1 MDGDFLDEVVL
12 LFLAKGLSSQ
22 RLTVQLRIPR
32 LMSTRCPHYIAF
44 GIALEAGAAALIV
57 EMTDCIEVQLL
68 DCGRGSAKIGIE
80 APLELTLLREEI
92 V

>member
-1 MDGDFLDEVVL
+1 M
-12 LFLAKGLSSQ
+12 
-22 RLTVQLRIPR
+22 R
-32 LMSTRCPHYIAF
+32 
-44 GIALEAGAAALIV
+44 
-57 EMTDCIEVQLL
+57 LL